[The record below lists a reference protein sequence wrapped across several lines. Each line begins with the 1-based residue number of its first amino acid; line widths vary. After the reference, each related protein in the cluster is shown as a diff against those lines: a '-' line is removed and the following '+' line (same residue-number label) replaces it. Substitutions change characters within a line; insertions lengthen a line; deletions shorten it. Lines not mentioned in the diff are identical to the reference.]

1 MTGSALGQGLALLL
15 SPIITRLFTPEDFSA
30 FEQYAFLLSVFTV
43 VVTGKYEFAIM
54 HPQHRDDA
62 RHLAGLAMRIALYV
76 CGVMLI
82 VLLFTSGMIAEYV
95 HHESLKYLLWTL
107 PFVLVAIAVFNIV
120 NFWFSREK
128 NYKIAA
134 RSKLLYSAAGEPV
147 KVAAGWLQTGAG
159 GLIVGTAIGHFV
171 AAWYSWKKF
180 KLHEPKTFFHL
191 SKEKLKS
198 LGREHGDY
206 PRYAIWGGVL
216 NNLAQW
222 AHVAVF
228 TFFYG
233 EKALIPIGLIAL
245 SRRIFFNP
253 LGILSSSYGQVFYQR
268 ISEIESPFELRDF
281 YLKNLSRFLIFASVM
296 VFIVQI
302 LPENSIGFIFGNAW
316 TDALIYLKILSYWY
330 ALNFVIGTL
339 SFIFYRLQLQWYTLL
354 VDIFHFLIVIAA
366 FWWAWAHGMDEL
378 QAVKAMVWA
387 KVFYLF
393 LNGCAVIYFLNRNC
407 RRNKNAAI

>member
-1 MTGSALGQGLALLL
+1 MTGSVLGQGLALLL
-15 SPIITRLFTPEDFSA
+15 SPVLTRLFSPSDFSA
-30 FEQYAFLLSVFTV
+30 FEQYAFLLSVFGV

-54 HPQHRDDA
+54 HPGTKEDA
-62 RHLAGLAMRIALYV
+62 RHLAALAMRIALYV
-76 CGVMLI
+76 CAIMLFI
-82 VLLFTSGMIAEYV
+82 LAFTSGYIADYV
-95 HHESLKYLLWTL
+95 HHESLKYVLWTL
-107 PFVLVAIAVFNIV
+107 PFALLAVAMFNIV

-134 RSKLLYSAAGEPV
+134 TSRLLYSTAGEPV
-147 KVAAGWLQTGAG
+147 KVAAGWLQTGVG
-159 GLIVGTAIGHFV
+159 GLVVGTLLGHLT
-171 AAWYSWKKF
+171 AAWYSWIKF
-180 KLHEPKTFFHL
+180 KSNEPLTFFKL
-191 SKEKLKS
+191 SKEKLRK
-198 LGREHGDY
+198 LAKEHGDY
-206 PRYAIWGGVL
+206 PRYAMWGGIL

-253 LGILSSSYGQVFYQR
+253 LGILSTAYGQVFYQR

-281 YLKNLSRFLIFASVM
+281 YLKNLFRFLGLAAFLVL
-296 VFIVQI
+296 IVQI
-302 LPENSIGFIFGNAW
+302 LPSNSIGFIFGNEW

-339 SFIFYRLQLQWYTLL
+339 SFIFYRLQLQWYTLI
-354 VDIFHFLIVIAA
+354 VDIFHFVIVIAA
-366 FWWAWAHGMDEL
+366 FWFAWSHGMNEL

-387 KVFYLF
+387 KVIYLF
-393 LNGCAVIYFLNRNC
+393 LNGIAVIYFLNRNC
-407 RRNKNAAI
+407 KRIKT